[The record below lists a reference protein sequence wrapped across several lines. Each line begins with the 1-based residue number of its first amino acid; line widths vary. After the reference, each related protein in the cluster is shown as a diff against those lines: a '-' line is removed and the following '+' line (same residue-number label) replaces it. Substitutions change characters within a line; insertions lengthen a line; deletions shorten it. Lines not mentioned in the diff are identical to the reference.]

1 MLLFFRAL
9 FSFPCLCQRVNKNP
23 FLYSLRARPANPTR
37 TTNPMH
43 QRCPL
48 SMLLLHATATWALRP
63 AEAHLSDGF
72 LNPASPCFA
81 PRAHRRRESR
91 GSPHP
96 DNAVTALDHW
106 PLAPSPC
113 STVSRR
119 PRRLLAPDAQSRV
132 PTTTCPHLPLC
143 RVADW
148 PLTRHH
154 APRSVNR
161 SRQASAWTSAIFKS
175 PACAGPLGAFLVCR
189 THTSLVIVVAS
200 SAPYHRPGRPFFP

>member
-113 STVSRR
+113 STVTPPAPSPVGAGTLNPVYRR
-119 PRRLLAPDAQSRV
+119 PPAR
-132 PTTTCPHLPLC
+132 TCH
-143 RVADW
+143 
-148 PLTRHH
+148 
-154 APRSVNR
+154 S
-161 SRQASAWTSAIFKS
+161 
-175 PACAGPLGAFLVCR
+175 
-189 THTSLVIVVAS
+189 VAS
-200 SAPYHRPGRPFFP
+200 PIGR